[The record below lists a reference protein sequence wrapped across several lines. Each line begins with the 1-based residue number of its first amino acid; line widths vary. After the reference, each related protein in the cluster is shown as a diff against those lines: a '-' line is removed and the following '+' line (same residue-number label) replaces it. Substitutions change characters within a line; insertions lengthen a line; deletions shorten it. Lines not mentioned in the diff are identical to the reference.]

1 MLTSSQSCMARGVKT
16 VNLIDCQGVLDS
28 SCSKRGTKKRAKWE
42 KNACHGLVF
51 ICRHKQQGERQIM
64 SGRHLMGTK
73 ALLRCWVLFTDT
85 LQTDTLDSTILNNNK
100 KNRKQK
106 WRSVSVFN
114 FQIRTHVGGRLFTYA
129 RRITWCIRSEPSV
142 MGNILLE
149 LLGGGGKV
157 SIIRQGTH
165 QCLAKKWGLM
175 SVQQGEGE
183 RLTLS
188 QSMSTNIMVTVQLS
202 PASIG
207 GGLTVF
213 VKVATSVN

>member
-100 KNRKQK
+100 KIES
-106 WRSVSVFN
+106 RSGGACQYSISKYERMSEAVFLHMHDALHDAFAVSQALWVIYCWN
-114 FQIRTHVGGRLFTYA
+114 YWEAV
-129 RRITWCIRSEPSV
+129 
-142 MGNILLE
+142 
-149 LLGGGGKV
+149 
-157 SIIRQGTH
+157 
-165 QCLAKKWGLM
+165 
-175 SVQQGEGE
+175 E
-183 RLTLS
+183 R
-188 QSMSTNIMVTVQLS
+188 
-202 PASIG
+202 
-207 GGLTVF
+207 
-213 VKVATSVN
+213 